1 VQLRTDLAVVVGGD
15 MVCVDVVVTNPASV
29 SYIEKRRRVPQE
41 PEKLEVAAMAE
52 RVKQYKYR
60 AAYNQ
65 NNHLKHIADN
75 LVPFAVEATGT
86 LGDNASKFVY
96 GLAKFQGAVP
106 EADPRIGWARRFFLN
121 RVSVLCAKA
130 RAELVMLSQKTQSP
144 DAHRNPRRFL
154 HKVISS
160 SNKFAMIIFVD
171 HLSDDPKHALIL
183 IGVSRCPKH
192 QLELCRKLSLV

>member
-15 MVCVDVVVTNPASV
+15 MVCVDVVVTNPASA
-29 SYIEKRRRVPQE
+29 SYIENRRRVPQE
-41 PEKLEVAAMAE
+41 PQKLEVAAMAE

-60 AAYNQ
+60 AAYNS

-86 LGDNASKFVY
+86 LGDKASKFVY
-96 GLAKFQGAVP
+96 GLAKLQGAIP

-130 RAELVMLSQKTQSP
+130 RAELVMLSQKTQRP
-144 DAHRNPRRFL
+144 DARRAQPLEVSLQGDLEFEQIL
-154 HKVISS
+154 YDNLLGPPVRPSQASAH
-160 SNKFAMIIFVD
+160 SNR
-171 HLSDDPKHALIL
+171 S
-183 IGVSRCPKH
+183 
-192 QLELCRKLSLV
+192 E